1 MLPFRRRLE
10 ISERARCGLETIV
23 RVLIGGNTYSNFE
36 IILYR
41 NYRAEVRKYSTD
53 DEAENHLLQAR
64 LQDGTAG
71 LGSVVLRCN
80 HMGQRLSLHGV
91 ERRWLFSARDV
102 APQARH
108 WRLLP
113 SSRVDIR

>member
-23 RVLIGGNTYSNFE
+23 RVLIVAIHTVISKLYC
-36 IILYR
+36 IL
-41 NYRAEVRKYSTD
+41 NRAEVRKYSTD